1 MVRLFFLFSLL
12 FSDLDIENG
21 KKLFLENCIACHQGG
36 KNLII
41 PEKNLQYET
50 LVANSMDS
58 ISTISYQITNG
69 KNGMPAFGG
78 RLKQKDIQLIS
89 LFVLKNNFL

>member
-1 MVRLFFLFSLL
+1 MVRLFFLFFVF
-12 FSDLDIENG
+12 FSDIDSENG

-41 PEKNLQYET
+41 PEKNLQYAT

-58 ISTISYQITNG
+58 ISAISYQITNG

-78 RLKQKDIQLIS
+78 RLKQKEIELIS
-89 LFVLKNNFL
+89 IFVLKNNFP